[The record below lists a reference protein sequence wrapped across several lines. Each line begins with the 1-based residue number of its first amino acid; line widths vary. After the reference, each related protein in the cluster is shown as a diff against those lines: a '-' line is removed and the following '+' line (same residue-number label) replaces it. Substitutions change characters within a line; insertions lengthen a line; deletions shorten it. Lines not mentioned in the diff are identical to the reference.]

1 VQDTGYKQEL
11 RVETPRP
18 KLHRNRSIKELGR
31 MFGHRKKG
39 NVLGL
44 TQTQLDFG
52 WETHIRS
59 YREGGSYCFWI
70 AGLTL
75 TARYPTPD
83 IYVAKEHFP
92 GTCPY
97 RAILR
102 HEEEHVRRTRETIKR
117 FEPRL
122 RQALT
127 SLRLPTWRRPWLVAD
142 TGAAQKQ
149 LKDLVNELVEPIY
162 KQIASVLEKEHAA
175 LDSERSYR
183 RVFRKCSDW

>member
-1 VQDTGYKQEL
+1 M
-11 RVETPRP
+11 P
-18 KLHRNRSIKELGR
+18 KGGSDNVDYVVSLIRRIHRNRSIKELGR

-83 IYVAKEHFP
+83 IYVAKEYFP

-97 RAILR
+97 RA
-102 HEEEHVRRTRETIKR
+102 
-117 FEPRL
+117 
-122 RQALT
+122 AGG
-127 SLRLPTWRRPWLVAD
+127 RLPASSVIDRPVRACARL
-142 TGAAQKQ
+142 
-149 LKDLVNELVEPIY
+149 
-162 KQIASVLEKEHAA
+162 
-175 LDSERSYR
+175 
-183 RVFRKCSDW
+183 

>member
-1 VQDTGYKQEL
+1 MQDTGYKQEL

-59 YREGGSYCFWI
+59 YHNGSAHCFWI
-70 AGLTL
+70 SALTL
-75 TARYPTPD
+75 IASYPTPD
-83 IYVAKEHFP
+83 IYVAKEYFP
-92 GTCPY
+92 GSCPY

-102 HEEEHVRRTRETIKR
+102 HAPALLAFTNPTTNSYKR
-117 FEPRL
+117 LVPGYEAPVNL
-122 RQALT
+122 A
-127 SLRLPTWRRPWLVAD
+127 TWRRPWLVAD